1 MSDTAGV
8 ASSHS
13 APSASTTIV
22 LPNRQSRQASHSPI
36 SAKRIGPAGGSA
48 RAVSSFS
55 AYSMAVIMA
64 ERLVGWLAGWLVGW
78 LTGWLVVVGLVGG
91 GSGADGLGGNRGR
104 RPLPQKSGSSLAGQ
118 APTPVSGP
126 GSRLPG

>member
-64 ERLVGWLAGWLVGW
+64 ERLVGWLAGWLAGWLVGW
-78 LTGWLVVVGLVGG
+78 LAGWLVGWLVGWLAG
-91 GSGADGLGGNRGR
+91 CCWSCGR
-104 RPLPQKSGSSLAGQ
+104 RL
-118 APTPVSGP
+118 
-126 GSRLPG
+126 